1 MTHEITLSLPE
12 GQATEPAQLVGHAA
26 AELRIAEKR
35 ITAVRILKQSIDARH
50 GRIKTILR
58 CLVFVDQQPPE
69 EQTFQPPWKPVSG
82 DRSIIIVGAG
92 PAGLFA
98 ALALI
103 EQGIK
108 PVILERGGTTS
119 ERKRDIAEISRSQTV
134 NPESNY
140 CFGEGGAGTFSDG
153 KLYTRSTK
161 RGNNRRILEILHYHG
176 ADDAILKDTH
186 PHIGSDRL
194 PEIINAVCNT
204 IRGSGGEIHFHTRCT
219 ELLIKDG
226 RCRGVRAEYKPQDT
240 AEGTTGSP
248 TQTLTFQGESVMLA
262 TGHSAD
268 DIYDL
273 LAQTEKS
280 LSGPLLEAKGFA
292 AGIRI
297 EHPRELI
304 DRIQYHGK
312 ERSDSLPAASYRL
325 TAQSAGRGVYS
336 FCMCP
341 GGLIVPSA
349 TSPTGIVTN
358 GMSPSSRNARWSNAA
373 IVVELR
379 PEDIPAEYKSE
390 PASLA
395 GLRWRTW
402 LETQAAQH
410 GNGQRAPAQRL
421 TDFLDGRLS
430 KDLPPSSYSPGLVSS
445 RLDEWMPEFLT
456 SRLREGFLHFGS
468 LMRGF
473 ICPEAVLVGVETR
486 TSTPVRILR
495 DTETLQSPALAGLFP
510 SGEGSGY
517 AGGIMSSALDGER
530 SALAAARYC
539 NL

>member
-1 MTHEITLSLPE
+1 MTHEITLNLPE
-12 GQATEPAQLVGHAA
+12 GQAAEPDSLIRLAA
-26 AELRIAEKR
+26 AELRVAEQR
-35 ITAVRILKQSIDARH
+35 ISAVKILKQSIDARR
-50 GRIKTILR
+50 GRIKTVLR

-69 EQTFQPPWKPVSG
+69 RQTFQPPWKPVSG
-82 DRSIIIVGAG
+82 DKGVIIVGAG

-108 PVILERGGTTS
+108 PVILERGGTTG

-153 KLYTRSTK
+153 KLYTRSNK
-161 RGNNRRILEILHYHG
+161 RGNNRRILEILHCHG
-176 ADDAILKDTH
+176 ADDAILTDTH

-204 IRGSGGEIHFHTRCT
+204 IRSCGGEIHFHCRCT
-219 ELLIKDG
+219 ELVIKDG
-226 RCRGVRAEYKPQDT
+226 ICRGVRAEYRPKD
-240 AEGTTGSP
+240 TTGSIVQP
-248 TQTLTFQGESVMLA
+248 ITFEGESVILA
-262 TGHSAD
+262 TGHSAN
-268 DIYDL
+268 DIYEL
-273 LAQTEKS
+273 LTELQKDAEA
-280 LSGPLLEAKGFA
+280 PLLEAKGFA

-304 DRIQYHGK
+304 DRIQYHGT
-312 ERSDSLPAASYRL
+312 ERTGTLPAASYRL
-325 TAQSAGRGVYS
+325 TAQAAGRGVYS

-379 PEDIPAEYKSE
+379 PEDIPDEFKIE

-395 GLRWRTW
+395 GLRWRIW
-402 LETQAAQH
+402 LETEAAQH
-410 GNGQRAPAQRL
+410 GDGQRAPAQRL

-430 KDLPPSSYSPGLVSS
+430 QDLPPSSYSPGLVSS

-456 SRLREGFLHFGS
+456 GRLREGLIHFGS

-495 DTETLQSPALAGLFP
+495 DAETLQSPALPGLFP

-530 SALAAARYC
+530 SALAAARYISST
-539 NL
+539 